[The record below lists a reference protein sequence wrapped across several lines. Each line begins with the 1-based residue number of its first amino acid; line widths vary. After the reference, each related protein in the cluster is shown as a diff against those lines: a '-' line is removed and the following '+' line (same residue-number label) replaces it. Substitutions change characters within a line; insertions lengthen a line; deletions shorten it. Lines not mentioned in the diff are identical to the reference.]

1 MPETEDVTLSIAV
14 GVLKRVK
21 TLAEAKSMDIQATL
35 LDVINTGLLIKQ
47 QE

>member
-21 TLAEAKSMDIQATL
+21 TLAEAQNVDIQAAL
-35 LDVINTGLLIKQ
+35 LDLINAGLLIKQ